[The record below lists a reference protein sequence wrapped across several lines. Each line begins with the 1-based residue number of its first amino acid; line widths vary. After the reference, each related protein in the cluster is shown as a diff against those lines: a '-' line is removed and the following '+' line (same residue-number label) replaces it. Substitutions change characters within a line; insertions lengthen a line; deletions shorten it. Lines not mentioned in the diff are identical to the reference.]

1 MASKNASAGA
11 PSRAAI
17 AADNAS
23 DVSGPVATIPGA
35 GSSVASPRTTVTLES
50 VATRRCTPAANT
62 SRSTA
67 RAAPPGTRASSAAAS
82 TMLPRRRISALS
94 RPWAFVSSTDLKEL
108 LQTSSA
114 SRSVWCAGVIF
125 TGRISRSVTR
135 MPHLASAQAASLPAS
150 PPPMTVTVRSR
161 PAPWARAP
169 PPGPRVRT

>member
-1 MASKNASAGA
+1 IGVAVNAPVAQELRSREAGDQPEHALLLRDAQPRLEAHQVPHLRRAVLLAQLHHGVGLLA
-11 PSRAAI
+11 PAGVHQTHRLHRAEAQDVVAAARRAAL

-82 TMLPRRRISALS
+82 TMLPRRRISA
-94 RPWAFVSSTDLKEL
+94 
-108 LQTSSA
+108 
-114 SRSVWCAGVIF
+114 
-125 TGRISRSVTR
+125 
-135 MPHLASAQAASLPAS
+135 
-150 PPPMTVTVRSR
+150 
-161 PAPWARAP
+161 
-169 PPGPRVRT
+169 